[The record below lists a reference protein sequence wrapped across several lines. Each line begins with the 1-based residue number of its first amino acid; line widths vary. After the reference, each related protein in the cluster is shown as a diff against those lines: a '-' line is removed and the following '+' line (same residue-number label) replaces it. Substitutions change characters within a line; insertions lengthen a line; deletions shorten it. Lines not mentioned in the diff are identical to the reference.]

1 MWLYPLLVLAAA
13 ASVSARVMDKLAAV
27 PQGWELRR
35 TAAPDESIFLRVALK
50 QQPERVHALDQAVLD
65 ISMPGHPNYGMHMTR
80 EELRSYTAPSDDALS
95 AVTGWLHQ
103 HAIQPVVEH
112 DWVSFTTT
120 VRTANEL
127 LDTQFAWYQ
136 YLQRAG
142 GPALRTLSYSVPDH
156 VAAHIDLVQP
166 TTRFGNL
173 GARKSAIFDSY
184 PLVVEDDPLLP
195 GSKANFVANTM
206 DAEACT
212 STVTPDCLK
221 SLYNIHYKPAAP
233 EDNKVAFA
241 SFLEQYARYDDL
253 DEFEQHLVPEAVGMN
268 FSVEL
273 INGGLDDQE
282 SRDDASKDHDLFSL
296 SCIAMTR
303 RTHP

>member
-1 MWLYPLLVLAAA
+1 
-13 ASVSARVMDKLAAV
+13 MDRLAAV
-27 PQGWELRR
+27 PRGWEERQI
-35 TAAPDESIFLRVALK
+35 AAPDEPIFLRVALK
-50 QQPERVHALDQAVLD
+50 QHPARVHALDQAVLD
-65 ISMPGHPNYGMHMTR
+65 MSTPGHPNYGIHMTPD
-80 EELRSYTAPSDDALS
+80 ELRSYTAPSDDAVS
-95 AVTGWLHQ
+95 AVTEWLHE
-103 HAIQPVVEH
+103 HAIQPVVDH

-120 VRTANEL
+120 VRTANKL
-127 LDTQFAWYQ
+127 LDTQFAWYR

-142 GPALRTLSYSVPDH
+142 GPALRALSYSVPDD

-173 GARKSAIFDSY
+173 GARRSTIFDAY
-184 PLVVEDDPLLP
+184 PLVLDDGTAPD
-195 GSKANFVANTM
+195 SRANFVADTI

-221 SLYNIHYKPAAP
+221 SLYNIRYKPAAP

-253 DEFEQHLVPEAVGMN
+253 DEFEQRLAPEAVGMN

-273 INGGLDDQE
+273 INGGLNDQG
-282 SRDDASKDHDLFSL
+282 SGDDASKGFHSH
-296 SCIAMTR
+296 S
-303 RTHP
+303 PS